1 MTTLARRL
9 RTFDYFTLAFGA
21 MVGAGWLVVMDDWLT
36 RGGPAGAMLGFAIG
50 TLLLIPIGYAY
61 SRMVVRL
68 PEAGSEIA
76 YATRAFNDKAGF
88 FAGWMM
94 LLAYLIVCPW
104 EAVAIGKIAGHFVP
118 ALNSLPLYAI
128 GGKTVYLPQVAM
140 GIALTVLITWLNF
153 RGIAVTSK
161 FQNWATTLFL
171 VLFAVLVVIGGT
183 RGSVA
188 NFQPWFG
195 HAPWLSVLLTL
206 QIVPY
211 FMTGFE
217 SVGKCSEESE
227 ENFKTSHYAKAI
239 YTALLVGGAFYVVVI
254 AVVAFVAPW
263 QQTASS
269 GFATAAAFHQASPF
283 LANLIFAAAVVS
295 LVKIFNAN
303 FVAAARWKFA
313 ASVRSHSRT
322 QSDAVGT
329 GALAGRNHRGVRLR
343 RRSVAGG
350 DCRSR
355 LVCISGGMAGDVGFP
370 VSFGVRQRAN
380 DRVTGNDRRFVLCVA
395 EGCAVDS
402 GTLYVGRVGGAG
414 SVGECGSG
422 VSVLGWG
429 ESRDSILRSLIFRR
443 GLNCC
448 VQHRD

>member
-303 FVAAARWKFA
+303 FVAAARMVFA
-313 ASVRSHSRT
+313 LGRDGSLPQVFGRIHERNQTPWAPVLLLGGITVACVFGGDQLLVAIAEVGSFAS
-322 QSDAVGT
+322 AVGWLAT
-329 GALAGRNHRGVRLR
+329 SASLFRLGSGKERMIALLGTIVALCFALLKVVPWIPGHFTWAEWVALGVWVSAGVVF
-343 RRSVAGG
+343 RS
-350 DCRSR
+350 
-355 LVCISGGMAGDVGFP
+355 
-370 VSFGVRQRAN
+370 
-380 DRVTGNDRRFVLCVA
+380 
-395 EGCAVDS
+395 
-402 GTLYVGRVGGAG
+402 
-414 SVGECGSG
+414 SVGERAVTAS
-422 VSVLGWG
+422 SVP
-429 ESRDSILRSLIFRR
+429 
-443 GLNCC
+443 
-448 VQHRD
+448 